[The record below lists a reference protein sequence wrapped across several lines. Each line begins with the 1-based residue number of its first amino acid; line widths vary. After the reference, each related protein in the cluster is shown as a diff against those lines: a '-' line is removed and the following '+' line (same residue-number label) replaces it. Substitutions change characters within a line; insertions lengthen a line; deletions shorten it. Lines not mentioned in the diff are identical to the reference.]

1 MENIIGILLP
11 LTSMTTWHYL
21 LLKIWNVRIFCI
33 FSLTFASPS
42 FAENKNFLTYLLI
55 FYFDFFQEMARARQT
70 QQQMYPGMYQSAR
83 GARPAGQVTQQDLSQ
98 QAQQLQ
104 LLQKMAQ
111 LRRAQEIQA
120 QQARLAQLKQNQM
133 KNPSTS
139 QL

>member
-42 FAENKNFLTYLLI
+42 FAENKNLLTFLLI
-55 FYFDFFQEMARARQT
+55 LTFLQEMARARQT

-120 QQARLAQLKQNQM
+120 QQARLAQMKQNR
-133 KNPSTS
+133 
-139 QL
+139 